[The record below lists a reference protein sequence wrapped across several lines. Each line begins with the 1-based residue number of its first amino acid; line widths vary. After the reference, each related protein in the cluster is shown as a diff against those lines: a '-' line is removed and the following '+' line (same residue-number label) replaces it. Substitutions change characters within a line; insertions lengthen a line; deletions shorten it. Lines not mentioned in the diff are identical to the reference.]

1 MAKEGFKRNHKNV
14 GWILK
19 NDPGLIAAL
28 KAEAEA
34 LAKDSGGEVVQDETD
49 RARFAVIVGAHE
61 QAINGKL
68 TKAVG
73 RRGRTLQ

>member
-1 MAKEGFKRNHKNV
+1 MAKQGFKRDRKAI
-14 GWILK
+14 GDILK
-19 NDPGLIAAL
+19 HDPGLIAAL
-28 KAEAEA
+28 QAEAEA
-34 LAKDSGGEVVQDETD
+34 LAKDAGGEVVQDETD
-49 RARFAVIVGAHE
+49 RARFAVVVGAHE